1 MKYFFIGKHRVKVYD
16 SIDDLPM
23 ARFHKYNKFLLIDAG
38 LGSDM
43 QSFDAHI
50 EKVVRFMKSGD
61 KDNAA
66 KELENMRQNVYIM
79 LTEQSPQNL
88 SFAALVAEIDDVEMN
103 DLSDD
108 GLERGRQMLEDAP
121 RKDIT
126 AALQAVKKKI
136 DEDLTLYFTT
146 LFASTD
152 EKEYYAR
159 MTRRAQMELEQITDG
174 DSEERRARITELE
187 DRMVTAVKPRTFTGR
202 DAFGVQ
208 HDKAYMKMCLMI
220 SSNLNADA
228 TRMTVLEYY
237 TASEYMHEMAKER
250 QKAVAKA
257 GKGARV

>member
-1 MKYFFIGKHRVKVYD
+1 MRT
-16 SIDDLPM
+16 
-23 ARFHKYNKFLLIDAG
+23 
-38 LGSDM
+38 
-43 QSFDAHI
+43 
-50 EKVVRFMKSGD
+50 GD
-61 KDNAA
+61 TDNAA
-66 KELENMRQNVYIM
+66 KELENMRQNIYVM
-79 LTEQSPQNL
+79 QTEQSPQNL

-108 GLERGRQMLEDAP
+108 GLERVRQMLLDAP

-136 DEDLTLYFTT
+136 DEDLTLYFPS
-146 LFASTD
+146 LFDSTD
-152 EKEYYAR
+152 EKEYYD
-159 MTRRAQMELEQITDG
+159 MMKRRAQMELEQITDG

-228 TRMTVLEYY
+228 SRMTVLEYY

-257 GKGARV
+257 GKCARV

>member
-1 MKYFFIGKHRVKVYD
+1 MRT
-16 SIDDLPM
+16 
-23 ARFHKYNKFLLIDAG
+23 
-38 LGSDM
+38 
-43 QSFDAHI
+43 
-50 EKVVRFMKSGD
+50 GD
-61 KDNAA
+61 TDNAA
-66 KELENMRQNVYIM
+66 KELENMRQNIYVM
-79 LTEQSPQNL
+79 QTEQSPQNL

-103 DLSDD
+103 DLTDD
-108 GLERGRQMLEDAP
+108 GLERVRQMLLDAP

-136 DEDLTLYFTT
+136 DDDLMLYFPS
-146 LFASTD
+146 LFDSTD
-152 EKEYYAR
+152 EKEYYD
-159 MTRRAQMELEQITDG
+159 MMKRRAQMELEQITDG

-250 QKAVAKA
+250 QKAVSKA

>member
-79 LTEQSPQNL
+79 LTEQSPQTL
-88 SFAALVAEIDDVEMN
+88 SFAALVAELDDVEMN

-108 GLERGRQMLEDAP
+108 GLERVRQMLEDAP

-136 DEDLTLYFTT
+136 DEDLTLYFPT

-152 EKEYYAR
+152 EKEYYD
-159 MTRRAQMELEQITDG
+159 MMKRRAQMELEQITDG

-228 TRMTVLEYY
+228 TWMTVLEYY

-250 QKAVAKA
+250 QKAGAKA

>member
-1 MKYFFIGKHRVKVYD
+1 
-16 SIDDLPM
+16 
-23 ARFHKYNKFLLIDAG
+23 
-38 LGSDM
+38 M

-88 SFAALVAEIDDVEMN
+88 SFAALVEEIDDVEMN

-108 GLERGRQMLEDAP
+108 GLERVRQMLEDAP

-136 DEDLTLYFTT
+136 DEDLTLYFPS
-146 LFASTD
+146 LFDSTD
-152 EKEYYAR
+152 EKEYYD
-159 MTRRAQMELEQITDG
+159 MMKRRAQMELEQITDG

>member
-23 ARFHKYNKFLLIDAG
+23 ERFHKYNKFLLIDAG

-50 EKVVRFMKSGD
+50 EKVVTFMRNGD

-66 KELENMRQNVYIM
+66 KELENMRQNVYVM
-79 LTEQSPQNL
+79 QTEQSPQNL
-88 SFAALVAEIDDVEMN
+88 SFAALVAEIDDIETD
-103 DLSDD
+103 DLSDE
-108 GLERGRQMLEDAP
+108 GLERVRQMLIDAP

-126 AALQAVKKKI
+126 AALLAVKKKI
-136 DEDLTLYFTT
+136 DDDLMLYFPS
-146 LFASTD
+146 LFDSTD
-152 EKEYYAR
+152 EKEYYD
-159 MTRRAQMELEQITDG
+159 MMKRRAQMELEQITEGESD
-174 DSEERRARITELE
+174 ERSRRIAELT

-208 HDKAYMKMCLMI
+208 HDKSYLKMCMMI
-220 SSNLNADA
+220 RQNINVDTS
-228 TRMTVLEYY
+228 RMTVMEYY
-237 TASEYMHEMAKER
+237 TAGEFMHEQIRER

-257 GKGARV
+257 GKVR

>member
-1 MKYFFIGKHRVKVYD
+1 MKYFFLGRHRVKVYD
-16 SIDDLPM
+16 SIDELPM

-50 EKVVRFMKSGD
+50 EKVVRFMRTGD
-61 KDNAA
+61 TDNAA
-66 KELENMRQNVYIM
+66 KELENMRQNIYVM
-79 LTEQSPQNL
+79 QTEQSPQNL

-108 GLERGRQMLEDAP
+108 GLERVRQMLLDAP

-136 DEDLTLYFTT
+136 DDDLMLYFPS
-146 LFASTD
+146 LFDSTD
-152 EKEYYAR
+152 EKEYYD
-159 MTRRAQMELEQITDG
+159 MMKRRAQMELEQITDG

>member
-1 MKYFFIGKHRVKVYD
+1 
-16 SIDDLPM
+16 
-23 ARFHKYNKFLLIDAG
+23 
-38 LGSDM
+38 
-43 QSFDAHI
+43 
-50 EKVVRFMKSGD
+50 
-61 KDNAA
+61 
-66 KELENMRQNVYIM
+66 
-79 LTEQSPQNL
+79 
-88 SFAALVAEIDDVEMN
+88 VAEIDDVEMN

-108 GLERGRQMLEDAP
+108 GLERVRQMLEDAP

-136 DEDLTLYFTT
+136 DEDLTLYFPS
-146 LFASTD
+146 LFDSTD
-152 EKEYYAR
+152 EKEYYD
-159 MTRRAQMELEQITDG
+159 MMKRRAQMELEQITDG

>member
-108 GLERGRQMLEDAP
+108 GLERVRQMLEDAP

-136 DEDLTLYFTT
+136 DEDLTLYFPS
-146 LFASTD
+146 LFDSTD
-152 EKEYYAR
+152 EKEYYD
-159 MTRRAQMELEQITDG
+159 MMKRRAQMELEQIMDG

-220 SSNLNADA
+220 SSTLNADA

-257 GKGARV
+257 RKGTMV

>member
-1 MKYFFIGKHRVKVYD
+1 MKEVTMNGRRVRLYD
-16 SIDDLPM
+16 SIDELPIV
-23 ARFHKYNKFLLIDAG
+23 RFHRYNRMLLVDAG
-38 LGSDM
+38 IGSDI
-43 QSFDAHI
+43 SDFDAHI

-108 GLERGRQMLEDAP
+108 GLERVRQMLEDAP

-136 DEDLTLYFTT
+136 DEDLTLYFPS
-146 LFASTD
+146 LFDSTD
-152 EKEYYAR
+152 EKEYYD
-159 MTRRAQMELEQITDG
+159 MMKRRAQMELEQITDG
-174 DSEERRARITELE
+174 DSEERRARIAELE

-228 TRMTVLEYY
+228 SRMTVLEYY
-237 TASEYMHEMAKER
+237 TASEYMHEIAKER
-250 QKAVAKA
+250 QKAVSKA

>member
-103 DLSDD
+103 DLSDE
-108 GLERGRQMLEDAP
+108 GLERVRQMLEDAP
-121 RKDIT
+121 RKYIT

-136 DEDLTLYFTT
+136 DEDLTLYFPS
-146 LFASTD
+146 LFDSTD
-152 EKEYYAR
+152 EKEYYD
-159 MTRRAQMELEQITDG
+159 MMKRRAQMELEQITEG
-174 DSEERRARITELE
+174 DSEERRARIADLE

-208 HDKAYMKMCLMI
+208 HDKAYMKMCMMI
-220 SSNLNADA
+220 SSNLYVDA

-250 QKAVAKA
+250 RKAVAKA
-257 GKGARV
+257 GMTRNV

>member
-108 GLERGRQMLEDAP
+108 GLERVRQMLEDAP

-136 DEDLTLYFTT
+136 DEDLTLYFPT
-146 LFASTD
+146 LFDSTD
-152 EKEYYAR
+152 EKENYD
-159 MTRRAQMELEQITDG
+159 MMKRRAQMELEQITDG

-257 GKGARV
+257 GKGVRV

>member
-23 ARFHKYNKFLLIDAG
+23 ARFHKYNKFMLIDAG

-108 GLERGRQMLEDAP
+108 GLERVRQMLEDAP

-136 DEDLTLYFTT
+136 DEDLTLYFPT
-146 LFASTD
+146 LFDSTD
-152 EKEYYAR
+152 EKEYYD
-159 MTRRAQMELEQITDG
+159 MMKRRAQMELEQITDG

-237 TASEYMHEMAKER
+237 TASEYMHEIAKER
-250 QKAVAKA
+250 QKTVAKA

>member
-1 MKYFFIGKHRVKVYD
+1 MILSG
-16 SIDDLPM
+16 
-23 ARFHKYNKFLLIDAG
+23 
-38 LGSDM
+38 
-43 QSFDAHI
+43 QS
-50 EKVVRFMKSGD
+50 VRD
-61 KDNAA
+61 
-66 KELENMRQNVYIM
+66 
-79 LTEQSPQNL
+79 L
-88 SFAALVAEIDDVEMN
+88 SFSCLVSEIDGKPCN
-103 DLSDD
+103 DLSEQ
-108 GLERGRQMLEDAP
+108 GLAEVLRTLGGVP
-121 RKDIT
+121 RKEIT
-126 AALQAVKKKI
+126 TSAEAVKKKI
-136 DEDLTLYFTT
+136 DEDLTLYFPS
-146 LFASTD
+146 LFDSTD
-152 EKEYYAR
+152 EKEYYD
-159 MTRRAQMELEQITDG
+159 MMKRRAQMELEQITDG

>member
-43 QSFDAHI
+43 QSFDAH
-50 EKVVRFMKSGD
+50 M
-61 KDNAA
+61 
-66 KELENMRQNVYIM
+66 ENMRQNVYIM

-108 GLERGRQMLEDAP
+108 GLERVRQMLEDAP

-136 DEDLTLYFTT
+136 DEDLTLYFPS
-146 LFASTD
+146 LFDSTD
-152 EKEYYAR
+152 EKEYYD
-159 MTRRAQMELEQITDG
+159 MMKRRAQMELEQITDG